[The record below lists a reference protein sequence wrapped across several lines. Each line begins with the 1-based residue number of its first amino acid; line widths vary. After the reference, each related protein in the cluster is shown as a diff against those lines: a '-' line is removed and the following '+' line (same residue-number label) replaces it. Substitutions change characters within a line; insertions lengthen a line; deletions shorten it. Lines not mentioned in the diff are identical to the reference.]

1 MDMSAA
7 PAVVTKGKFAE
18 LTRVSPGRVSQWIA
32 ERKISGKA
40 LEGEGREQRIRVEEA
55 CRQLKRT
62 LDIGQRLGN
71 GIDTRLEPTAP
82 TLAAEQSA
90 APPSKNPADA
100 VEEQI
105 KRARLKQIELQN
117 SKAAEEA
124 AARAGILTDA
134 EAAQRQMGR
143 IAAQLITAFE
153 SLLPDIATALAA
165 RFPAVP
171 QRDALHIMR
180 AEIHAGRSRL
190 AAAMKVEAAALPELA
205 EVEAAAELA
214 PDQAPTDE

>member
-32 ERKISGKA
+32 ERKISGAA
-40 LEGEGREQRIRVEEA
+40 LEGKGRGQRIRVEEA

-82 TLAAEQSA
+82 TPAAEQSA
-90 APPSKNPADA
+90 APSKTPDA

-134 EAAQRQMGR
+134 EAAQRQMGK

-180 AEIHAGRSRL
+180 TEIHAGRSRL
-190 AAAMKVEAAALPELA
+190 AAAMKVEAATLPELA
-205 EVEAAAELA
+205 EVEAVAELA
-214 PDQAPTDE
+214 PDQAPTDA